1 MENLDLD
8 ELTCKRLS
16 TLKLDLMQEKKCN
29 LNYDDVIN
37 YLIDC
42 FQEQKWGHLGA
53 EAAGG

>member
-1 MENLDLD
+1 MENLNLD

-16 TLKLDLMQEKKCN
+16 MLKLDLMQEKKCK
-29 LNYDDVIN
+29 LNCDDVIN

-42 FQEQKWGHLGA
+42 FQEQKWGHFGA

>member
-1 MENLDLD
+1 MENLNLD